1 MAKDSDRLRGGFGTE
16 ETGGA
21 LSGLLA
27 EEDEFDRRAL
37 WRLGTWAAASVGAVI
52 VALIANQSTIG
63 IRHEQSASA
72 DLLKQAQQLQLT
84 ARESQNETR
93 RLASAVDTL
102 NSDRDRLY
110 SRVAVLE
117 QGLDSVTGAI
127 ARQGFAAP
135 SSQAGAS
142 QAGAAQASA
151 SQANP
156 NQASAGQGSA
166 SQPTNNQG
174 NASQANTSVTL
185 PTSATAGPTASSLPP
200 TAATTA
206 ATIAPAAP
214 APTASVDP
222 PAAKPSPAPAVSPVT
237 VTAAAVVEKQDKQA
251 PAAAP
256 ASEPIPAVKS
266 AAAPPSASA
275 QPSGS
280 LMASKSMMAPPDA
293 GAGKLIEPAVPP
305 KVATNA
311 PMSEVV
317 AAVAPKAPAETGP
330 DTASPAP
337 EVTVQRTEF
346 GVDVGG
352 ANSISGLRALWRGL
366 IKSRTNAALTKLRP
380 IIVIKENTNG
390 LGMQLRLVAGPITDA
405 AAAAKIC
412 ASLTVSDRSC
422 STAVFEGQRL
432 AVNADEADKTE
443 SSKAEAEPDNKP
455 TLAASKSS
463 GHRHYY
469 AGKHPRA
476 EEPPPK
482 PEPSTFSSLIFGKRK
497 QD

>member
-1 MAKDSDRLRGGFGTE
+1 MAKDSDRLRGGFDVG

-27 EEDEFDRRAL
+27 EEDEFDRRSL
-37 WRLGTWAAASVGAVI
+37 WRLGTWAAVSVGAVV
-52 VALIANQSTIG
+52 VALIANQSSIG
-63 IRHEQSASA
+63 MRHEQTASA

-110 SRVAVLE
+110 SRVAVIE

-127 ARQGFAAP
+127 ARQGPAASSP
-135 SSQAGAS
+135 QAGANQTGSSQTGSSQAS
-142 QAGAAQASA
+142 
-151 SQANP
+151 ANP
-156 NQASAGQGSA
+156 ANANQGSA
-166 SQPTNNQG
+166 SQG
-174 NASQANTSVTL
+174 NTSQAHASVT
-185 PTSATAGPTASSLPP
+185 PPASASSSPQASAP
-200 TAATTA
+200 VSVV
-206 ATIAPAAP
+206 PAAI
-214 APTASVDP
+214 ASVDP
-222 PAAKPSPAPAVSPVT
+222 PAAKPSPAPPV
-237 VTAAAVVEKQDKQA
+237 VAAVAATTPAVIEKQDKEKQDKQA
-251 PAAAP
+251 SKPSTPAEPVPAAVASLSIQQPAP
-256 ASEPIPAVKS
+256 GP
-266 AAAPPSASA
+266 

-280 LMASKSMMAPPDA
+280 LVASKSMMGPPDPA
-293 GAGKLIEPAVPP
+293 AGKLIEPATPP
-305 KVATNA
+305 KAVTSA
-311 PMSEVV
+311 PLPEI
-317 AAVAPKAPAETGP
+317 AAVAPKAPTDAEHEP
-330 DTASPAP
+330 ASATP
-337 EVTVQRTEF
+337 ELTVLRTEF

-352 ANSISGLRALWRGL
+352 ANSIPGLRALWRGL
-366 IKSRTNAALTKLRP
+366 IKSKTNAALAKLRP
-380 IIVIKENTNG
+380 IIVIKENSNS

-432 AVNADEADKTE
+432 AVDADEAGKTAPG
-443 SSKAEAEPDNKP
+443 KAEAEGDSKP
-455 TLAASKSS
+455 ASAGSKFS

-476 EEPPPK
+476 EEDLPK